1 MEKIMKVSLLQENLA
16 KGVGAVSRMVAGK
29 TQLPVLSNILLATDK
44 GKLKLSATNLETGMN
59 LWLGGKVEKQGRI
72 TVPARVFGELVN
84 SLPQDTAELVG
95 EGDKLKVRC
104 GKFKATVNGIG
115 AEEFPEVPS
124 LKKGDKK
131 SGRLVLEKQVLESSV
146 GQVAL
151 AAGTDEAR
159 PIFTGVKME
168 FKKGGVR
175 LAATDGYRLSVK
187 TIEGVKGI
195 RKEQEMV
202 IPARALVEL
211 TKVLGQEE
219 KGEVVLAATDEEKQ
233 LILAVDEVE
242 IVTRLLEGDFPDFE
256 KIIPASTST
265 TIELDKEELQQAVRA
280 AAIFARDSANIVK
293 FRVKG
298 SNLVISA
305 NAPQVGENEVELTGK
320 KTGED
325 GEIAFNSRY
334 LLEMLGVVEAERIQL
349 SMSGALNPGLFKVVG
364 DESWLH
370 IIMPVRVQT

>member
-1 MEKIMKVSLLQENLA
+1 MKVSLLQENLA
-16 KGVGAVSRMVAGK
+16 KGVGAVGRVVAGK
-29 TQLPVLSNILLATDK
+29 VQLPVLANILLATEQ
-44 GKLKLSATNLETGMN
+44 GKLRLSATNLETGMN
-59 LWLGGKVEKQGRI
+59 LWLGGKVEKQGKI

-84 SLPQDTAELVG
+84 SLPQDTVELVT
-95 EGDKLKVRC
+95 EGDKLKVGC
-104 GKFKATVNGIG
+104 GKFKAVVNGIA
-115 AEEFPEVPS
+115 AEEFPGVPS
-124 LKKGDKK
+124 LKKRAKK
-131 SGRLVLEKQVLESSV
+131 PGILVLKKEVLESSV

-151 AAGTDEAR
+151 AAGVDEAR

-168 FKKGGVR
+168 FRKGKIR

-187 TIEGVKGI
+187 TIDGVKGI
-195 RKEQEMV
+195 RKEREMV
-202 IPARALVEL
+202 VPARALMEL
-211 TKVLGQEE
+211 VKVLSSAEQD
-219 KGEVVLAATDEEKQ
+219 KNEVVLAATDEEKQ

-242 IVTRLLEGDFPDFE
+242 IVTRLLEGDFPDFD

-293 FRVKG
+293 FRVTG
-298 SNLVISA
+298 SSLVISA
-305 NAPQVGENEVELTGK
+305 NAPQVGENEVELIGE

-334 LLEMLGVVEAERIQL
+334 LLEMLGVVEAERLIL

-370 IIMPVRVQT
+370 VIMPVRVQT